1 MVISVIQLKAE
12 LEKAIKNRED
22 NSNDF
27 NSEFHKGELSGF
39 KEVLRR
45 INQFV
50 NDDEKC
56 SICSSTALVM
66 PKAGSGVE
74 SHWICLKCVNQN
86 NIEVLP
92 EYIENI
98 EEFGHWHRP
107 LSGEIN

>member
-1 MVISVIQLKAE
+1 MILTIQLKQE
-12 LEKAIKNRED
+12 LEKAITNRE
-22 NSNDF
+22 NRANDF
-27 NSEFHKGELSGF
+27 SSQFHEGELAGF

-50 NDDEKC
+50 KEDEKC
-56 SICSSTALVM
+56 SVCQSGALIM

-74 SHWICLKCVNQN
+74 SHWVCLKCVNKFD
-86 NIEVLP
+86 IEVLP

-107 LSGEIN
+107 LDGVIA

>member
-1 MVISVIQLKAE
+1 MINPNELKKE

-22 NSNDF
+22 NPTRF

-45 INQFV
+45 INQFFD
-50 NDDEKC
+50 DDEKC
-56 SICSSTALVM
+56 SMCQSTINVM

-74 SHWICLKCVNQN
+74 SHWICLKCVNEN

-92 EYIENI
+92 EYLQNI
-98 EEFGHWHRP
+98 NDFGHWHRP
-107 LSGEIN
+107 LQGEIL

>member
-1 MVISVIQLKAE
+1 MTISTIQLKEE
-12 LEKAIKNRED
+12 LEKAIKNREL
-22 NSNDF
+22 NSNEF
-27 NSEFHKGELSGF
+27 NSQFHEGELAGF

-56 SICSSTALVM
+56 SICQSTTLII

-74 SHWICLKCVNQN
+74 SHWICLKCVNKLD
-86 NIEVLP
+86 IEVLP

-107 LSGEIN
+107 LGGEIN

>member
-1 MVISVIQLKAE
+1 MISTLQLKEE
-12 LEKAIKNRED
+12 LEKAIHNRE
-22 NSNDF
+22 NREYDF

-45 INQFV
+45 ISQFF
-50 NDDEKC
+50 DDEEKC
-56 SICSSTALVM
+56 SICQSIALIM

-74 SHWICLKCVNQN
+74 SHWICLKCVKKYT
-86 NIEVLP
+86 IEVLP

-107 LSGEIN
+107 LGGEIN

>member
-1 MVISVIQLKAE
+1 MISVIQLKE
-12 LEKAIKNRED
+12 EIEKAIKNRVD
-22 NSNDF
+22 NSEKF
-27 NSEFHKGELSGF
+27 YTEFHKGEEAGF

-45 INQFV
+45 INQYF
-50 NDDEKC
+50 DELEKC
-56 SICSSTALVM
+56 SMCQSPTLII

-74 SHWICLKCVNQN
+74 SHWVCLKCVNEY

-107 LSGEIN
+107 LQGVIN

>member
-1 MVISVIQLKAE
+1 MSISTIQLKEE
-12 LEKAIKNRED
+12 LEKAIHNREMKA
-22 NSNDF
+22 N
-27 NSEFHKGELSGF
+27 EFSSQFHEGELAGF

-50 NDDEKC
+50 KDDEKC
-56 SICSSTALVM
+56 SICNSHTLIM

-107 LSGEIN
+107 LEGVIA

>member
-1 MVISVIQLKAE
+1 MISTNQLKE
-12 LEKAIKNRED
+12 EIEKAIKNRENNPEKFD
-22 NSNDF
+22 
-27 NSEFHKGELSGF
+27 SEFHKGELSGF

-45 INQFV
+45 INQFF
-50 NDDEKC
+50 DEDEKC
-56 SICSSTALVM
+56 SMCQSIALIM

-74 SHWICLKCVNQN
+74 SHWLCLKCVNEN

-107 LSGEIN
+107 LSGVIA

>member
-1 MVISVIQLKAE
+1 MISAIQLKEE
-12 LEKAIKNRED
+12 LEKAIANRVENKD
-22 NSNDF
+22 QFNTEYND
-27 NSEFHKGELSGF
+27 GELAAF

-45 INQFV
+45 INQFI
-50 NDDEKC
+50 NEDEKC
-56 SICSSTALVM
+56 SICQSTTLIM

-74 SHWICLKCVNQN
+74 SHWICLKCVNGN